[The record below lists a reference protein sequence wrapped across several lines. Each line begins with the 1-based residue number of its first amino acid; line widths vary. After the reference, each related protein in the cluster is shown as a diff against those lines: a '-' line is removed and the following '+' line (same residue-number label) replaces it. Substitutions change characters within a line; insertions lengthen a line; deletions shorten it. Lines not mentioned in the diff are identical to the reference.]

1 MYMKVRYDCL
11 ILLYAYVGK
20 SVVFVDINLL
30 LHAYRSNRCFYN
42 VSTQQVLGRE
52 WGGTFVN
59 PFFGTTNMWYPGN
72 SPHHQIQ
79 SAVLIHTNVY
89 GRKYLLC
96 LPLIHPS
103 LFPLLKKNTLITI
116 HTIFFFF
123 CYSGFFSPTTLTV
136 ERQLKKL

>member
-42 VSTQQVLGRE
+42 VSPQQVLGRE

-79 SAVLIHTNVY
+79 NAVLIHTNVY

-103 LFPLLKKNTLITI
+103 LFPLLKKKHVDHNT
-116 HTIFFFF
+116 
-123 CYSGFFSPTTLTV
+123 YNNFFSFVIVDFFL
-136 ERQLKKL
+136 RQP

>member
-1 MYMKVRYDCL
+1 MKVRYDCL

-79 SAVLIHTNVY
+79 NAVLIHTHVY

-116 HTIFFFF
+116 HTIIFF
-123 CYSGFFSPTTLTV
+123 L
-136 ERQLKKL
+136 LL